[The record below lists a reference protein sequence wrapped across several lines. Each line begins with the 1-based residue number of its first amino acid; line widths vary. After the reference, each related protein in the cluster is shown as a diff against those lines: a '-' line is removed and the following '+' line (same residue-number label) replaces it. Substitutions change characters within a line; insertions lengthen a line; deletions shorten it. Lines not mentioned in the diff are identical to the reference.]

1 MGRLDEEKRLQDLVG
16 ALPAIRGLLDAQI
29 VLAGTGTQQHNL
41 AVLSERLG
49 VAEHVHFLGFVPD
62 DDLPRVYAAADV
74 FVMPGVAELQSL
86 ATLEA
91 MASGLP
97 IVAADAM
104 ALPHLVHPGINGFLY
119 RPGDVDAVSRHG
131 LALLAEPPLRHRM
144 GRGSREI
151 ARTHDAAVTLAQF
164 EDRYTSLGAPVLVDS
179 TTSMVG

>member
-1 MGRLDEEKRLQDLVG
+1 VADQ
-16 ALPAIRGLLDAQI
+16 
-29 VLAGTGTQQHNL
+29 
-41 AVLSERLG
+41 LG
-49 VAEHVHFLGFVPD
+49 VAENVHFLGFVPD
-62 DDLPRVYAAADV
+62 DDLPRVYTAADV

-97 IVAADAM
+97 IIAADAM

-144 GRGSREI
+144 GRASREI
-151 ARTHDAAVTLAQF
+151 ARTHDAGRHAGRV
-164 EDRYTSLGAPVLVDS
+164 RRSLHQSGGTCAGGFHQQHGRLVDPR
-179 TTSMVG
+179 